1 MTTLQARLSPSEMAR
16 LIDGEP
22 VEIRTNDRTIVLTGS
37 VPDWES
43 TEGCSCGMADKGTPG
58 HDEPDV
64 EAREAQAAYDD
75 EWIGRRS

>member
-1 MTTLQARLSPSEMAR
+1 MSTLQARLSPREMAR

-37 VPDWES
+37 VPDWEAR
-43 TEGCSCGMADKGTPG
+43 E
-58 HDEPDV
+58 EPDV